1 MAPSTRLD
9 DVSGMVS
16 RCACVIID
24 DPVHLS
30 LNEQDS
36 GDILSRVK
44 TTLMLLVVVLTACA
58 KPAPLTKPAHPE
70 FAVAAPDSFDVEM
83 RTTKGMM
90 LVRVR
95 RHWAPNGADRF
106 YALVRN
112 RYFDSVA
119 FHRTIR
125 NFVAQFGIHGDTAVS
140 AAWRG
145 KNIIDDSTRV
155 PNEKGTLAFARGGA
169 NTRSTQLFFNTAHN
183 TPRLD
188 TLNGFGFPPIG
199 EVIFGREVLDSLNW
213 EYSGTRGGQTFP
225 GPSQDSLSRQ
235 GNAYLRRAFPRLD
248 YILSARVARS
258 WR

>member
-1 MAPSTRLD
+1 VT
-9 DVSGMVS
+9 
-16 RCACVIID
+16 
-24 DPVHLS
+24 
-30 LNEQDS
+30 
-36 GDILSRVK
+36 
-44 TTLMLLVVVLTACA
+44 
-58 KPAPLTKPAHPE
+58 
-70 FAVAAPDSFDVEM
+70 APDSFDVEM
-83 RTTKGMM
+83 RTTKGRM

-95 RHWAPNGADRF
+95 RHWSPNGADRF
-106 YALVRN
+106 YALVQN

-145 KNIIDDSTRV
+145 KAIPDDSVRAR
-155 PNEKGTLAFARGGA
+155 NERGALAFARGGP
-169 NTRSTQLFFNTAHN
+169 NTRSVQLFFNTVHN

-199 EVIFGREVLDSLNW
+199 AVVFGREVLDSLNW

-225 GPSQDSLSRQ
+225 GPSQDSLTRQ

-248 YILSARVARS
+248 YILTARVATR

>member
-1 MAPSTRLD
+1 MA
-9 DVSGMVS
+9 
-16 RCACVIID
+16 I
-24 DPVHLS
+24 S
-30 LNEQDS
+30 LK
-36 GDILSRVK
+36 GV
-44 TTLMLLVVVLTACA
+44 TFTPWVVVAVLACA
-58 KPAPLTKPAHPE
+58 KPAPLTNPAHPR
-70 FAVAAPDSFDVEM
+70 FAVTAPDSFDVEM
-83 RTTKGMM
+83 HTTKGVM
-90 LVRVR
+90 LLRVR

-106 YALVRN
+106 YALVSN
-112 RYFDSVA
+112 RYYDSVA

-125 NFVAQFGIHGDTAVS
+125 NFVAQFGIHGDSAVN

-145 KNIIDDSTRV
+145 KTIPDDTVRAR
-155 PNEKGTLAFARGGA
+155 NTKGTLSFARSGP
-169 NTRSTQLFFNTAHN
+169 NTRSVQLYFNTVDN

-199 EVIFGREVLDSLNW
+199 EVIFKREVLDSLNW

-248 YILSARVARS
+248 YILKARVVRR